1 MVDLGCSM
9 GVDRDMRRRR
19 KKRKIKK
26 RKKDR
31 ERRAVDIAIHA
42 ES

>member
-1 MVDLGCSM
+1 M
-9 GVDRDMRRRR
+9 GVDRDMRRRE

-26 RKKDR
+26 REKYR